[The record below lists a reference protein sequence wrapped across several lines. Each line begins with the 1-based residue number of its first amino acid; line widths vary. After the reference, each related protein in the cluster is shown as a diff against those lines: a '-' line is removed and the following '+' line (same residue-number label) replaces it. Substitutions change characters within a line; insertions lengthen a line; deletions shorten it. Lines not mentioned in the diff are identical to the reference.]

1 MKCVHLVV
9 KMPKFPVKPGWSAR
23 WTNTSRPRRWGL
35 RRTRQ
40 FQRRVAL
47 ARGRRSRRGRM
58 FGRFGGGGNFVAQ
71 YRCYPV
77 SFIDRVRL
85 PLQSAEPFQTR
96 ARRPRSVRLPQCRR
110 AARAAGAGGGPA
122 RMARCGRAGAL
133 PNAGGWRRAQA
144 RHRATPAARR
154 ALRAL
159 HQREGEL
166 VGADGHPRA
175 VRTARL
181 RGAAALKRL

>member
-1 MKCVHLVV
+1 MRPSRRENAKIPSQAGVV
-9 KMPKFPVKPGWSAR
+9 SPLDEYLATETMGVAADAS
-23 WTNTSRPRRWGL
+23 
-35 RRTRQ
+35 

-96 ARRPRSVRLPQCRR
+96 ARRPQPP
-110 AARAAGAGGGPA
+110 ARARAPA
-122 RMARCGRAGAL
+122 
-133 PNAGGWRRAQA
+133 
-144 RHRATPAARR
+144 
-154 ALRAL
+154 
-159 HQREGEL
+159 
-166 VGADGHPRA
+166 PRI
-175 VRTARL
+175 RTARAS
-181 RGAAALKRL
+181 R